1 MKNCVKMLKVK
12 IKSLAE
18 EARII
23 RLEELRACGRRKAP
37 ARRRDMGRGFVELD
51 PAYLVF
57 VGRDDVLRE
66 SLHRHRID
74 VVRAEQRV
82 SLLAYA
88 FLRGKARA
96 ACEPKTDPHNP
107 PAYARVLKLAE
118 KFGPVGGGETK
129 DQLAVRFNDWWQ
141 VAAAAAK

>member
-1 MKNCVKMLKVK
+1 MKNRVKMLKVK
-12 IKSLAE
+12 VKSLAA

-23 RLEELRACGRRKAP
+23 RLEERRAVAG
-37 ARRRDMGRGFVELD
+37 
-51 PAYLVF
+51 
-57 VGRDDVLRE
+57 
-66 SLHRHRID
+66 SWLHRELYLHRIHD
-74 VVRAEQRV
+74 LRDEQRS

-107 PAYARVLKLAE
+107 PDYARVLKLAG

-129 DQLAVRFNDWWQ
+129 DQLAVRFSDWWQ